1 MTNLI
6 LHRNPNFNS
15 FINEFFG
22 LNDMDTVLFNKY
34 SNTNY
39 KELPDRYLLS
49 FAVPGYKK
57 DDIKI
62 NLEGGLINI
71 ESSVESDNN
80 ENDVTSF
87 CKRSFRY
94 QYSMPDDVDVNQID
108 AKQEDGVLTLI
119 LKKKE
124 VKVDKKII
132 EIK

>member
-1 MTNLI
+1 MTKLM
-6 LHRNPNFNS
+6 LHRNPNFIS